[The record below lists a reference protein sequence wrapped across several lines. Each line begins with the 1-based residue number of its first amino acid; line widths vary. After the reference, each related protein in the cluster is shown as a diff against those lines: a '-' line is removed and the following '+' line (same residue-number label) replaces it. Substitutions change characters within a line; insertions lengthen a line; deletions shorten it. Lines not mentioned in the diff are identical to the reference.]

1 MSASRTKYIT
11 QEFPISTATWNNNV
25 YTANTSSA
33 HSLFANV
40 EITLLGST
48 QIHTASATVLANNQF
63 SVPMLREKVDHYRAY
78 TVRGYLPGTTGPQE
92 PQSMQRGMNTDAI
105 VHSYV
110 TGTGGAAYTLEVS
123 LDNSHFIN
131 AASFV
136 HTTTSGDTGFVTI
149 SPGWT
154 HFRAN
159 VISVG
164 ANTLLTI
171 MSGN

>member
-1 MSASRTKYIT
+1 MNAAQHDQYHLYQVK
-11 QEFPISTATWNNNV
+11 
-25 YTANTSSA
+25 
-33 HSLFANV
+33 
-40 EITLLGST
+40 
-48 QIHTASATVLANNQF
+48 
-63 SVPMLREKVDHYRAY
+63 
-78 TVRGYLPGTTGPQE
+78 GYLPGQTGPQE
-92 PQSMQRGMNTDAI
+92 AQAMQRGMNTDAI
-105 VHSYV
+105 VQSYV

-131 AASFV
+131 AVSFT
-136 HTTTSGDTGFVTI
+136 HSTTSGDTGFVAI

-154 HFRAN
+154 HVRAN

>member
-11 QEFPISTATWNNNV
+11 QEFPIANATWNNNV

-40 EITLLGST
+40 EITLLGSNQT
-48 QIHTASATVLANNQF
+48 HTAPVTVLANNQF
-63 SVPMLREKVDHYRAY
+63 RVAMNRDKADNYSSYLVK
-78 TVRGYLPGTTGPQE
+78 GYLPGQTGPRETQA
-92 PQSMQRGMNTDAI
+92 MQRGMATDAI
-105 VHSYV
+105 VQSYV

-123 LDNSHFIN
+123 LDNQHFIN
-131 AASFV
+131 AASFS

-154 HFRAN
+154 HYRAN
-159 VISVG
+159 VASVG

-171 MSGN
+171 ICGN